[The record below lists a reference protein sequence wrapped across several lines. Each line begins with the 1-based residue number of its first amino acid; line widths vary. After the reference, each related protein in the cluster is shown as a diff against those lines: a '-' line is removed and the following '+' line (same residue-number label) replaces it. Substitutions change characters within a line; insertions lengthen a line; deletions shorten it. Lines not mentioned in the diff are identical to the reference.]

1 MSKRLSFLLECKSNN
16 LCLITNMTSLINFA
30 NDLTNLKIN
39 ENHKF
44 IIYDIKYLVVNIS
57 VEEVLKL
64 RTPNHN

>member
-1 MSKRLSFLLECKSNN
+1 
-16 LCLITNMTSLINFA
+16 MTSLINFA